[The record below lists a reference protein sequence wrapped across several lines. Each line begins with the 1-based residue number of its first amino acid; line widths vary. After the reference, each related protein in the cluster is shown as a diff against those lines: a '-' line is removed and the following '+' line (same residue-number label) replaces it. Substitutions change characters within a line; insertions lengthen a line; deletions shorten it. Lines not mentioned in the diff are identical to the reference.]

1 VNDLCFIGLDVGT
14 SGCRAVAI
22 DAQRAIIAEARHPL
36 PAPERRASGG
46 VEQSPEVWWITVLKV
61 LQTLA
66 GNLGRH
72 RPAALGVDGTSAT
85 LLLCAVDGRPLG
97 PALMYNDSRSIADAA
112 RIAEVAPAASPARGA
127 SSSLAKLIYLRDRMG
142 SNEAALA
149 LHQSDWILGRLSG
162 RFGVSDW
169 NNCLKLGYEPQA
181 EGWPAWLRA
190 LDLSPVRLPDVLS
203 PGTPIGRLHR
213 EAAAMTGLAPETLV
227 MTGTTDSTAA
237 VIAAGPQE
245 PGDAVTSL
253 GSTLVVKILA
263 REPVFAPEH
272 GVYSHRIGDLWL
284 IGGASN
290 SGGAVL
296 RHHFSTA
303 QIARLTAKLQPDE
316 PTGRDYYPLVT
327 AGERFPVSDP
337 SLPPRVA
344 PRPADDRLFFQG
356 LLEGIA
362 RIEADGY
369 CRLQTLGAPPP
380 RRVITIGGG
389 AKNEGWTRI
398 RERMLGLPVSRAA
411 VEEAAFGT
419 ALLALRGYRGTTHQP
434 RALDD

>member
-1 VNDLCFIGLDVGT
+1 LLHRPRCRHLRLP
-14 SGCRAVAI
+14 SGGHH
-22 DAQRAIIAEARHPL
+22 AQRAIIAEARHPL
-36 PAPERRASGG
+36 PAPERRTSGG

-61 LQTLA
+61 LKTLA

-112 RIAEVAPAASPARGA
+112 RIAEVAPAASPAHGA
-127 SSSLAKLIYLRDRMG
+127 SSSLAKLLYLRDRMG
-142 SNEAALA
+142 SNAAALA

-169 NNCLKLGYEPQA
+169 NNCLKLGYDPHA

-203 PGTPIGRLHR
+203 LGTPIGRLHR

-227 MTGTTDSTAA
+227 MTRATDSTAA

-263 REPVFAPEH
+263 REPVFGPEH
-272 GVYSHRIGDLWL
+272 GVYSHRSGNLWL

-296 RHHFSTA
+296 RHYFTQSELDT
-303 QIARLTAKLQPDE
+303 LTPNLDPDH
-316 PTGRDYYPLVT
+316 PTGLDYYPLL
-327 AGERFPVSDP
+327 APGERFPVYDP
-337 SLPPRVA
+337 HLPARLK
-344 PRPADDRLFFQG
+344 PRPSQPLRFFQG
-356 LLEGIA
+356 MLEGMA
-362 RIEADGY
+362 RIEAAAY
-369 CRLQTLGAPPP
+369 RRLAAMGAPVPGSV
-380 RRVITIGGG
+380 RTVGGG
-389 AKNEGWTRI
+389 AANAAWTRI
-398 RERMLGLPVSRAA
+398 RALELKVPLISPEHS
-411 VEEAAFGT
+411 EAAYGA
-419 ALLALRGYRGTTHQP
+419 ALLAAGRYSP
-434 RALDD
+434 